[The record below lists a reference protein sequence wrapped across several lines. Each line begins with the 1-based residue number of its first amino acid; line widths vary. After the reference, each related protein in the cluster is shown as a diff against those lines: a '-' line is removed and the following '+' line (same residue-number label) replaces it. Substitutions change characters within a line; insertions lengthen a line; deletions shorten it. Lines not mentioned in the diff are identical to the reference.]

1 MKKYIKQVS
10 YKTIK
15 IIQWKKDGLLNKWY
29 WNSMIPKQT
38 PKMNLGESHLTPYP
52 LKINLKWIT
61 SRRKH
66 EKIFMTVGMAEFLHI
81 TIKVAYI
88 RENRQDRYVFIK
100 IKPFCSE
107 KDSVK
112 RMKRQSDWR
121 KYLQITYWKKD
132 TRIYKELSK
141 L

>member
-1 MKKYIKQVS
+1 
-10 YKTIK
+10 
-15 IIQWKKDGLLNKWY
+15 
-29 WNSMIPKQT
+29 
-38 PKMNLGESHLTPYP
+38 
-52 LKINLKWIT
+52 
-61 SRRKH
+61 
-66 EKIFMTVGMAEFLHI
+66 MTVGMAEFLHI

-121 KYLQITYWKKD
+121 KYLQITY
-132 TRIYKELSK
+132 
-141 L
+141 